1 MGLLP
6 RSRFGKPGQVAQVES
21 ITLAPTDRADRANP
35 RQKLR
40 FRQATICTPMVVTT
54 EYGSNPTRRY
64 TMKYLLPAVVWLL
77 KTICTEAIRI
87 ALRLALR
94 GDRAE

>member
-1 MGLLP
+1 
-6 RSRFGKPGQVAQVES
+6 
-21 ITLAPTDRADRANP
+21 
-35 RQKLR
+35 
-40 FRQATICTPMVVTT
+40 
-54 EYGSNPTRRY
+54 
-64 TMKYLLPAVVWLL
+64 MKYLLSAAVWLL

>member
-1 MGLLP
+1 MVLPP

-21 ITLAPTDRADRANP
+21 ITLAPTDRANP

-54 EYGSNPTRRY
+54 EYGANPTRRY